1 MPDSW
6 RVLASRLLDSLIL
19 PPGGIVL
26 LLLLVWLMWW
36 RWPRLAHRG
45 LAAAALLLAALS
57 LPVTAGWLNRTL
69 EAHVAVLPPDARFDA
84 IVVLGGGKRPQAVE
98 FGGDTVSADTLLRLR
113 YAARLARQSDKPV
126 LVTGGAPL
134 GGPPEAVLMAAAL
147 AEWQVSARWVESASL
162 TTADN
167 ARLSAGL
174 LRQAGVQRIALV
186 SQAWHLPR
194 AIRAFERQGLT
205 VLPAPTAFTRHEEQ
219 GWLAWL
225 PRASALQ
232 ESRRALREWLGLL
245 LT

>member
-113 YAARLARQSDKPV
+113 YAARLARQSGKPV

-147 AEWQVSARWVESASL
+147 SEWQVSARWVESGSL